1 MFNLHIILLPII
13 LHLVIYILCTSKSPR
28 FFKPFFC
35 SFITVSGVYNFLGSV
50 SSQQKYE
57 ATDIKAHGVSQL
69 SNRSVLQLRVT
80 AQFYLENKGKY
91 ILEA

>member
-13 LHLVIYILCTSKSPR
+13 LHLVIYILCTSKSPG
-28 FFKPFFC
+28 FSKSFFC
-35 SFITVSGVYNFLGSV
+35 SFITVSGVYNFRGSV

-57 ATDIKAHGVSQL
+57 ATNIKAHGVSQL

-91 ILEA
+91 ILEE